1 MSMQKIDIIKELRD
15 LKTECSLLENVEKQN
30 EKYRKQIKELE
41 EKNNKLMK
49 TEELKIYKKREFE
62 NFYDIIIKI
71 DSIKELNKEG

>member
-1 MSMQKIDIIKELRD
+1 MQKIDIIKELRD

-49 TEELKIYKKREFE
+49 TEELKIYKKQNLRIFM
-62 NFYDIIIKI
+62 ILLLK
-71 DSIKELNKEG
+71 